1 MFKKVVPILFFI
13 AVLGKSSVAY
23 SAVINAYQVFMQAQ
37 RGNHSFFNVLSKHK
51 SAIDLR
57 TRNGYTAYCLAMIA
71 EDENAMSLLKQY
83 GADDEHECVKKI
95 EHARK
100 NKFNEDDFA
109 SQKRFKVAP
118 ATSSNA
124 LLTGLGVVAV
134 GGGVALAA
142 GGGGGGGGSGITT
155 DTKSPVLYPS
165 LFNFQLVLVS
175 KYVCPKT
182 SAASI
187 APSELTINL
196 NLSASLQASLVAK
209 QLEPLL
215 PFTSI

>member
-142 GGGGGGGGSGITT
+142 GGGGGGGSKFTT
-155 DTKSPVLYPS
+155 DKKPNDNTGD
-165 LFNFQLVLVS
+165 NDN
-175 KYVCPKT
+175 T
-182 SAASI
+182 GGGDN
-187 APSELTINL
+187 TGGDDN
-196 NLSASLQASLVAK
+196 
-209 QLEPLL
+209 
-215 PFTSI
+215 T